1 MKGNRAIIVCLLL
14 LLLTNSAWSRV
25 FLRWT
30 QPDVPPMTTLAVN
43 GLAIPWGGRYAEVA
57 KRARQLGY
65 DVYLEVPLSNASAAA
80 AAAQGLSGIMLDP
93 GGATQAEAE
102 NAAAKLR
109 QQTPGLTI
117 LVVDRGAKQP
127 QMRGHSIVTRHGVLE
142 TSSRTEQPWLD
153 CNLALVRYDRVIQ
166 PQQVPLYQFD
176 WELDE
181 PLQQQQGPT
190 AAAYALAVA
199 EAGAFHADVILSVR
213 DQLQTRLA
221 DGDAVA
227 LSFWS
232 RIKPFLR
239 FAKSAPEEL
248 QPEGDVGVVPDTDYS
263 WFEPANL
270 LARHNIPF
278 HVVLPEQLNSPLGG
292 LKVLVVFATPAKD
305 AATAIERFAA
315 DGGTAV
321 LVGTTGAYPWHAVKP
336 VQSSA
341 SLAIYAAGAGQ
352 IIELLKPVDD
362 PDTFAA
368 DIRRLLEK
376 HTPMISLWNA
386 LTTIAVPYE
395 NSKSGELAIDLVN
408 YAQDPVPVQVRVQGA
423 FDSIRY
429 ETPEDGCC
437 STLKGHLEAGFTEFI
452 VPQLRTAG
460 RIYLAGHNDAA
471 AHGPRR

>member
-1 MKGNRAIIVCLLL
+1 MRGTRTIVVCLLL
-14 LLLTNSAWSRV
+14 LLLTNPAWSRV

-30 QPDVPPMTTLAVN
+30 QPDVPPMATLAVN
-43 GLAIPWGGRYAEVA
+43 GLAIPWGGRYAEVV

-65 DVYLEVPLSNASAAA
+65 NVYLEVPLSNASAAA

-93 GGATQAEAE
+93 GGVTQAEAE
-102 NAAAKLR
+102 TAAAKLR

-117 LVVDRGAKQP
+117 LVVDGGAKQP

-166 PQQVPLYQFD
+166 TKQVPLYQFN

-181 PLQQQQGPT
+181 PLQQQQGPS

-221 DGDAVA
+221 RGDAAA
-227 LSFWS
+227 LSFWG
-232 RIKPFLR
+232 RIKPYIE
-239 FAKSAPEEL
+239 FAKSAPLEL
-248 QPEGDVGVVPDTDYS
+248 QPEAAVGVVPDTDYS

-278 HVVLPEQLNSPLGG
+278 HVVLPEQLNSRLGG
-292 LKVLVVFATPAKD
+292 LKVLVVFATPVKN
-305 AATAIERFAA
+305 AATAIERFASA
-315 DGGTAV
+315 GGTAV
-321 LVGTTGAYPWHAVKP
+321 LVGTTGAYPWHEMKP
-336 VQSSA
+336 AQSSA
-341 SLAIYAAGAGQ
+341 SLATYSAGKGQ
-352 IIELLKPVDD
+352 ILELLQPVDD

-386 LTTIAVPYE
+386 LTTIAAPYRKL
-395 NSKSGELAIDLVN
+395 NSDELVIELVN
-408 YAQDPVPVQVRVQGA
+408 YAQDPLPVQVQVKGT
-423 FDSIRY
+423 FFSIRY
-429 ETPEDGCC
+429 ETPEKGCC
-437 STLKGHLEAGFTEFI
+437 RALKASVENGFTQFV

-460 RIYLAGHNDAA
+460 RVYLSGQSQNAV
-471 AHGPRR
+471 PRSQP